1 MKDTSTNN
9 QTVLFVLVV
18 ILIAAVAQSLY
29 YYPKLQPQ
37 ISSHFSASV
46 DVDDDQIAKSTLFII
61 MLSTIFGTA
70 LFLTLGTLLALKKVP
85 QLVNIPNK
93 EYWFTPE
100 HKQDTI
106 AFVFKIMVKLTIA
119 NTLIMMVILQLII
132 WGSIGSLESPT
143 IFLWTATGISCVY
156 FLIIVIQLNRRFK
169 LPEAEQETRI

>member
-1 MKDTSTNN
+1 MK
-9 QTVLFVLVV
+9 
-18 ILIAAVAQSLY
+18 
-29 YYPKLQPQ
+29 KL
-37 ISSHFSASV
+37 
-46 DVDDDQIAKSTLFII
+46 KTLFII

-119 NTLIMMVILQLII
+119 NTHGMEKNLNYCLKEQKHNMKVKHM
-132 WGSIGSLESPT
+132 SIFYTNKRKRKVL
-143 IFLWTATGISCVY
+143 AH
-156 FLIIVIQLNRRFK
+156 
-169 LPEAEQETRI
+169 